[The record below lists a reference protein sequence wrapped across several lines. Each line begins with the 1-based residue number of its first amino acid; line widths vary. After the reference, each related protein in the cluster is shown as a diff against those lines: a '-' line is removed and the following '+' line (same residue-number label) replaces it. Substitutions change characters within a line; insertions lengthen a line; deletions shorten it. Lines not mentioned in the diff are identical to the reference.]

1 MTELMER
8 LIDRLKRLPEEEQDK
23 YAAAYLEEL
32 NDDQRWDT
40 LFAETTDAQWKQ
52 MASEAREQKKKSDST
67 TLENLFDGWIFSRD
81 TAGDVHERGPNEPC
95 SAATGRVQNPCCT
108 RSAKSQAI
116 DSPPNRF

>member
-32 NDDQRWDT
+32 NDDQRWDK

-52 MASEAREQKKKSDST
+52 MASEAREQKKTSDLT
-67 TLENLFDGWIFSRD
+67 TLEAVINS
-81 TAGDVHERGPNEPC
+81 EE
-95 SAATGRVQNPCCT
+95 S
-108 RSAKSQAI
+108 
-116 DSPPNRF
+116 